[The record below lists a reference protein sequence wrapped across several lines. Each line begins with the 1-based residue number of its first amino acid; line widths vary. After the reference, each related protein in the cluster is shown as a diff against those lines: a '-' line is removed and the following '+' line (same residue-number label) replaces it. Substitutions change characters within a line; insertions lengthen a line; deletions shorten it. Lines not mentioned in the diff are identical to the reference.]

1 MQPSEKNSQCLAKA
15 SPAPTLAERIDAIE
29 QFLQQ
34 LVLLLEVEPVLNRE
48 SIAAWIE
55 ITTASAGAQ
64 GLQALR
70 QRAAMAQL
78 CDRVLSP
85 AVDVLR
91 PASGWLS

>member
-1 MQPSEKNSQCLAKA
+1 MQTSEKTSKCLAKA

-34 LVLLLEVEPVLNRE
+34 LVQLLEVEPNLSRE
-48 SIAAWIE
+48 NVAAWME
-55 ITTASAGAQ
+55 VMTASAGAQ

-70 QRAAMAQL
+70 QRGALERL
-78 CDRVLSP
+78 CERVLSP

-91 PASGWLS
+91 PANGWIS